1 MFRLFIPA
9 EFVDDAARIFD
20 EYEVE
25 YDLDS
30 GDRFMVPDYDVEN
43 ALDLLEIAGIPVEI
57 VA

>member
-9 EFVDDAARIFD
+9 EFADDAARIFD

-30 GDRFMVPDYDVEN
+30 GDRFMIPDYDVEN
-43 ALDLLEIAGIPVEI
+43 ALELLDMAGIPVEI